1 MNIIIQILSIVF
13 WFVIILVPLV
23 ALHELG
29 HLLFSKLFG
38 VKIPEYAIGLPLTK
52 RTFYFRWKGTIWSF
66 YWPLLGGFVR
76 IHGDNDA
83 IDEAYETAKV
93 DPKKAREDY
102 VPSRFQEI
110 LTGQELKFF
119 LESSSLEYDA
129 QWQWFEKAA
138 EKGVDDDRNVKLLYN
153 ILITA
158 LNGSVNFKNT
168 DLKFDSQKV
177 EITEKY
183 EKMYN
188 QLATLIDWEYDQNI
202 DSKNT
207 FFHKNWIQQTLII
220 SGGIIF
226 NFLTAFSLFWIIFSF
241 LGVNNT
247 LYPIDNLN
255 NLESKANL
263 SSKSD
268 YATSKIIEGSKAA
281 EIGMKSGDELYKFA
295 GVEIKDIKSQD
306 QFKQLVLNNKN
317 KEIEVEYRSKSSKE
331 YQVKKVL
338 IEEKNGEVI
347 FGVSTIL
354 REISYKAKNPIVGI
368 SMATD
373 QTVSVTEQTSS
384 YLVEIIK
391 ALFPGQNK
399 EALNYVGGPIAVG
412 SVGSEIF
419 ALGGVT
425 GILNVMAAVSISLAI
440 FNLLPI
446 PALDGGRWVIL
457 TINKITGKRNRKL
470 EAAIISTTFLLMIGL
485 ALVIALR
492 DIQGVSV
499 GKFKLQ

>member
-1 MNIIIQILSIVF
+1 MDIIIQIFSIIF

-38 VKIPEYAIGLPLTK
+38 VKIPEYAIGLPLSK
-52 RTFYFRWKGTIWSF
+52 RTLYFRWKGTIWSF

-83 IDEAYETAKV
+83 IDEAYETAKT
-93 DPKKAREDY
+93 DSKKAREEY
-102 VPSRFQEI
+102 VPNRFQEI
-110 LTGQELKFF
+110 LAGQELKFF
-119 LESSSLEYDA
+119 LENNSLEYN
-129 QWQWFEKAA
+129 QEWQWFEKATR
-138 EKGVDDDRNVKLLYN
+138 KGTDEDKNVKPLYSLLLAASGN
-153 ILITA
+153 ST
-158 LNGSVNFKNT
+158 T
-168 DLKFDSQKV
+168 DLDLDSQKA
-177 EITEKY
+177 EIVKKY

-226 NFLTAFSLFWIIFSF
+226 NFLTAFSLFWIILS
-241 LGVNNT
+241 LIGINNT
-247 LYPIDNLN
+247 LYPVEDLA

-268 YATSKIIEGSKAA
+268 YVTSRVLEGSKAA
-281 EIGMKSGDELYKFA
+281 EIGMKNGDELYKFA
-295 GVEIKDIKSQD
+295 GVEMKEIKTQD
-306 QFKQLVLNNKN
+306 QFKQLVLSNKD
-317 KEIEVEYRSKSSKE
+317 KEVEVEYKSKDSKE
-331 YQVKKVL
+331 YQVKKVV
-338 IEEKNGEVI
+338 IEEKNGEVL
-347 FGVSTIL
+347 FGIGGLL

-373 QTVSVTEQTSS
+373 QTVSITKQTSS
-384 YLVEIIK
+384 YLIEIIK
-391 ALFPGQNK
+391 AIFPGQNK

-419 ALGGVT
+419 ALGE
-425 GILNVMAAVSISLAI
+425 SLG
-440 FNLLPI
+440 F
-446 PALDGGRWVIL
+446 
-457 TINKITGKRNRKL
+457 
-470 EAAIISTTFLLMIGL
+470 
-485 ALVIALR
+485 
-492 DIQGVSV
+492 
-499 GKFKLQ
+499 

>member
-1 MNIIIQILSIVF
+1 
-13 WFVIILVPLV
+13 
-23 ALHELG
+23 
-29 HLLFSKLFG
+29 
-38 VKIPEYAIGLPLTK
+38 
-52 RTFYFRWKGTIWSF
+52 
-66 YWPLLGGFVR
+66 
-76 IHGDNDA
+76 
-83 IDEAYETAKV
+83 
-93 DPKKAREDY
+93 
-102 VPSRFQEI
+102 
-110 LTGQELKFF
+110 
-119 LESSSLEYDA
+119 
-129 QWQWFEKAA
+129 
-138 EKGVDDDRNVKLLYN
+138 
-153 ILITA
+153 